1 MPCPVS
7 HIHAAWTCMCAKG
20 AENHRV
26 SSTHF
31 IPVAQETAAIKIF
44 VPRSYL
50 LYTGA
55 FNLPFFSLPS
65 DFFAPASNLRL
76 QCSGSVCASISPL
89 KSSGNRSQMQTY
101 LSRKRPINRFLCPAI
116 YSGKGI
122 NDLTTKLSPT
132 RSLDGGNF
140 TALGFVPITPALL
153 LQTVPTSF
161 CLEFLGFLRK
171 D

>member
-1 MPCPVS
+1 MTCSMFLVPCSTGCSTVVQAPRHAVS
-7 HIHAAWTCMCAKG
+7 HIHTACACMCAKG

-89 KSSGNRSQMQTY
+89 KSSGNRCKLIS
-101 LSRKRPINRFLCPAI
+101 L
-116 YSGKGI
+116 GKGRLI
-122 NDLTTKLSPT
+122 ASSAQQFIPE
-132 RSLDGGNF
+132 R
-140 TALGFVPITPALL
+140 ALMT
-153 LQTVPTSF
+153 
-161 CLEFLGFLRK
+161 
-171 D
+171 